1 MPIVVGVDETP
12 VSERV
17 LRKAIDEAKLRNEPL
32 HVVHV
37 YHPPLMYF
45 ATTLSEPVDFAA
57 HHRDKVWERLMPL
70 LEMSHIEWERVDLDG
85 YPGDVLNDYANN
97 VHASLIVIGTRGRG
111 DLSSLLLGSTSHRVA
126 HIAKTDVL
134 IVKT

>member
-17 LRKAIDEAKLRNEPL
+17 LRKAIDEAKLRDDLL

-45 ATTLSEPVDFAA
+45 ATTLTEPVDFAT
-57 HHRDKVWERLMPL
+57 HHREKVWERLTPL
-70 LEMSHIEWERVDLDG
+70 LEMSHIDWERVDLDG
-85 YPGDVLNDYANN
+85 YPGDVLVDYASN
-97 VHASLIVIGTRGRG
+97 VKASLIVIGTRGRG
-111 DLSSLLLGSTSHRVA
+111 DFSSLLLGSTSHRVA
-126 HIAKTDVL
+126 HVAACDVL

>member
-1 MPIVVGVDETP
+1 VDESP

-45 ATTLSEPVDFAA
+45 ATTLSEPVDFASS
-57 HHRDKVWERLMPL
+57 HREKVWERLIPL

-85 YPGDVLNDYANN
+85 YPGDVLHDYAAN
-97 VHASLIVIGTRGRG
+97 VEASLVIIGTRGRG

-126 HIAKTDVL
+126 HLAVCDVL

>member
-17 LRKAIDEAKLRNEPL
+17 LRKAIDEAKLRDEPL

-57 HHRDKVWERLMPL
+57 HHRDKVWERLAPL
-70 LEMSHIEWERVDLDG
+70 LEMSHIQWERVDLDG

-97 VHASLIVIGTRGRG
+97 VHASLIIIGTRGRG

-126 HIAKTDVL
+126 HIAACDVL

>member
-1 MPIVVGVDETP
+1 MPIVVGVDESP

-17 LRKAIDEAKLRNEPL
+17 LRKAIDEAGLRNEPL
-32 HVVHV
+32 HAVHV

-45 ATTLSEPVDFAA
+45 ATTLSEPIDFAA
-57 HHRDKVWERLMPL
+57 THRQKVWERLLPL
-70 LEMSHIEWERVDLDG
+70 LETSHIEWKRVDLDG
-85 YPGDVLNDYANN
+85 YPGDVLNDYITD
-97 VHASLIVIGTRGRG
+97 VDASLIVLGTRGRG

-126 HIAKTDVL
+126 HLAPCDVL

>member
-1 MPIVVGVDETP
+1 MPIVVGGDETP

-17 LRKAIDEAKLRNEPL
+17 LRKAIDEAKLRDEPL

-45 ATTLSEPVDFAA
+45 ATTLSEPVDFAT
-57 HHRDKVWERLMPL
+57 HHRDKVWERLLPL

-97 VHASLIVIGTRGRG
+97 VKASLIVIGTRGRG

-126 HIAKTDVL
+126 HIASSDVL

>member
-1 MPIVVGVDETP
+1 MPIVVGVDESP

-17 LRKAIDEAKLRNEPL
+17 LRKAIDEARLRNESL
-32 HVVHV
+32 HAVHV

-45 ATTLSEPVDFAA
+45 ATTLSEPVDFATT
-57 HHRDKVWERLMPL
+57 HRKKVWERLLPL

-85 YPGDVLNDYANN
+85 YPGDVLNDYVAN
-97 VHASLIVIGTRGRG
+97 VGASLVVLGTRGRG

-126 HIAKTDVL
+126 HLAPCDVL
-134 IVKT
+134 LVKT

>member
-17 LRKAIDEAKLRNEPL
+17 LRKAIDEARLRHEQL

-45 ATTLSEPVDFAA
+45 ATTLSEPVDFAE
-57 HHRDKVWERLMPL
+57 HHREKVWERLTPI

-85 YPGDVLNDYANN
+85 YPGDVLNDYAAN
-97 VHASLIVIGTRGRG
+97 VGASLIVIGTRGRG
-111 DLSSLLLGSTSHRVA
+111 DLSSLLLGSTSHRIA
-126 HIAKTDVL
+126 HIAASDVL

>member
-17 LRKAIDEAKLRNEPL
+17 LRKAIDEAKLREEPL

-45 ATTLSEPVDFAA
+45 ATTLSEPVDFAT
-57 HHRDKVWERLMPL
+57 HHRDKVWERLAPL

-97 VHASLIVIGTRGRG
+97 VHASLIIIGTRGRG

-126 HIAKTDVL
+126 HIAACDVL

>member
-17 LRKAIDEAKLRNEPL
+17 LRKAIDEARLRKESL
-32 HVVHV
+32 HAVHV
-37 YHPPLMYF
+37 YHPPLMYL
-45 ATTLSEPVDFAA
+45 ATTLSEPVDFEST
-57 HHRDKVWERLMPL
+57 HREKVWERLTPL

-85 YPGDVLNDYANN
+85 YPGDVLSDYAAN
-97 VHASLIVIGTRGRG
+97 VGATLLVIGTRGRG

-126 HIAKTDVL
+126 HLAACDVL

>member
-45 ATTLSEPVDFAA
+45 ATTLSEPVDFEE
-57 HHRDKVWERLMPL
+57 HHRDKVWERLLPL

-85 YPGDVLNDYANN
+85 YPGDVLNDYASN
-97 VHASLIVIGTRGRG
+97 VKASLIVIGTRGRG

-126 HIAKTDVL
+126 HLAACDVL

>member
-17 LRKAIDEAKLRNEPL
+17 LRKAIDEAKLRGEPL

-45 ATTLSEPVDFAA
+45 ATTLSEPVDFAT
-57 HHRDKVWERLMPL
+57 HHREKVWERLTPL

-111 DLSSLLLGSTSHRVA
+111 DLSSLLLGSTSAEVA
-126 HIAKTDVL
+126 SHSHAPVAVIR
-134 IVKT
+134 

>member
-17 LRKAIDEAKLRNEPL
+17 LRKAIDEARLRNDTL

-57 HHRDKVWERLMPL
+57 HHRDKVWERLIPL
-70 LEMSHIEWERVDLDG
+70 LEMSHIGWERVDLDG
-85 YPGDVLNDYANN
+85 YPGDVLTDYADN

-126 HIAKTDVL
+126 HIASCDVL

>member
-17 LRKAIDEAKLRNEPL
+17 LRKAIDEAKLRDEPL

-45 ATTLSEPVDFAA
+45 ATTLSEPVDFAT
-57 HHRDKVWERLMPL
+57 HHRDKVWERLLPL

-97 VHASLIVIGTRGRG
+97 VKASLIVIGTRGRG

-126 HIAKTDVL
+126 HIASSDVL

>member
-17 LRKAIDEAKLRNEPL
+17 LRKAIDEAKLRDEPL

-57 HHRDKVWERLMPL
+57 HHRDQVWERLLPL

-97 VHASLIVIGTRGRG
+97 VKASLIVIGTRGRG

-126 HIAKTDVL
+126 HIASSDVL

>member
-1 MPIVVGVDETP
+1 MAIVVGVDESP

-17 LRKAIDEAKLRNEPL
+17 LRRAIDEARLRGESL
-32 HVVHV
+32 HAVHV

-45 ATTLSEPVDFAA
+45 ATTLSEPVDFATT
-57 HHRDKVWERLMPL
+57 HRKKVWERLLPL

-85 YPGDVLNDYANN
+85 YPGDVLNDYVAN
-97 VHASLIVIGTRGRG
+97 VGATLVVLGTRGRG

-126 HIAKTDVL
+126 HLAPCDVL

>member
-17 LRKAIDEAKLRNEPL
+17 LRKAIDEAKLRDDLL

-45 ATTLSEPVDFAA
+45 ATTLTEPVDFAT
-57 HHRDKVWERLMPL
+57 HHREKVWERLTPL
-70 LEMSHIEWERVDLDG
+70 LEMSHIDWERVDLDG
-85 YPGDVLNDYANN
+85 YPGDVLVDYASN
-97 VHASLIVIGTRGRG
+97 VKASLIVIGTRGRG

-126 HIAKTDVL
+126 HVAACDVL